1 MSGSVLRQYIGG
13 QWVPVAAGARGY
25 TGSAGEGGGGTGVGY
40 TGSQGIQG
48 YTGSQGIQ
56 GYTGSQGLPGIDG
69 AQGPQGY
76 TGSQGLPGIDGA
88 QGPQGVTGYTGSQGL
103 QGVIGYTGSAST
115 VAGPIGYTGSAGPQ
129 GIQGPIGYTGSAGT
143 GGGAS
148 ALDDLT
154 DVTITSAATGQILSF
169 DGSVWIN
176 SNNTGAIHIGS
187 TPPADTSILWV
198 SDEEGAD
205 IIGLPIN
212 GNTNQI
218 LKKSSENPYDVTWT
232 STLSNVSLV
241 NYNEGAPYAL
251 TQTSG
256 TISVDVANGNVQLLT
271 VTGNITINKFVN
283 PIAGQSVTIVITQDA
298 TGNHTL
304 SSTMKFAGG
313 TKTLSTDANSID
325 ILSIYYDGS
334 RYLASLSTGFD

>member
-48 YTGSQGIQ
+48 YTGSQGLPGIDGAQ
-56 GYTGSQGLPGIDG
+56 GPIGYTGSRGADGYVGADG

-76 TGSQGLPGIDGA
+76 TGSQG
-88 QGPQGVTGYTGSQGL
+88 PQGITGYTGSQGP
-103 QGVIGYTGSAST
+103 QGV
-115 VAGPIGYTGSAGPQ
+115 
-129 GIQGPIGYTGSAGT
+129 IGYTGSAGT

-169 DGSVWIN
+169 DGSAWIN

-218 LKKSSENPYDVTWT
+218 LKKSGANPYDVTWT

-241 NYNEGAPYAL
+241 NYNEGAPYVL
-251 TQTSG
+251 TRTSG
-256 TISVDVANGNVQLLT
+256 TISIDVVNGNVQLLT
-271 VTGNITINKFVN
+271 ATGNITINGFVN

-304 SSTMKFAGG
+304 NSTMKFAGG

-334 RYLASLSTGFD
+334 RYLASLSTGFE

>member
-25 TGSAGEGGGGTGVGY
+25 TGSAGEGGVGY

-48 YTGSQGIQ
+48 IQ
-56 GYTGSQGLPGIDG
+56 GYTGSQGVQGPQGTQGYTGSRGADGAQGPIGYTGSQGSQGLPGLPGVDG
-69 AQGPQGY
+69 SQGPQGY
-76 TGSQGLPGIDGA
+76 TGSQGV
-88 QGPQGVTGYTGSQGL
+88 QGV
-103 QGVIGYTGSAST
+103 
-115 VAGPIGYTGSAGPQ
+115 
-129 GIQGPIGYTGSAGT
+129 QGPIGYTGSAGT

-212 GNTNQI
+212 GNLNQI
-218 LKKSSENPYDVTWT
+218 LKKSGDNPYDVTWT

-256 TISVDVANGNVQLLT
+256 TISIDVANGNVQLLT
-271 VTGNITINKFVN
+271 ATGNITINDFVN
-283 PIAGQSVTIVITQDA
+283 PIAGQSVTIVITQDS

-313 TKTLSTDANSID
+313 TKTLSTAANSID

-334 RYLASLSTGFD
+334 RYLASLSTGFE